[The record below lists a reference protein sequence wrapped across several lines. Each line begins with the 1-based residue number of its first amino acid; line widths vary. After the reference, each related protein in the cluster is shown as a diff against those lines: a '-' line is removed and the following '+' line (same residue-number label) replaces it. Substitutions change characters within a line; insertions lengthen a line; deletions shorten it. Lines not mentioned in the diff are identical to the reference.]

1 MSGNRAAGR
10 ATVPGRRVGTLVE
23 DLSGHGAFRRPRTVA
38 LPPAET
44 ENSG

>member
-23 DLSGHGAFRRPRTVA
+23 DLSGHGAFRTVA